1 MKVAG
6 VFVALALFSHFEG
19 VASQMRY
26 QEGMCREFQ
35 PFLEDGNLY
44 CNRDIDP
51 VFGPDG
57 RRHMNKCVMCR
68 EVLRRRAIAGWPKN
82 PSSAKAQ
89 NCTKIWYG
97 LKEGLIAQ
105 TEIVNSPGRVLGCL
119 PCLEHSKHVG
129 KAANLEQRKRRTQS
143 GNMDDDCSEYWPY
156 FRDGSFSCTRE
167 NNPVR
172 DASGKQHSNKCIM
185 CLQKFKNGGTMNS
198 VGKDQPQ
205 NGKNERNDGCD
216 EYRSEMGPNGELTC
230 TRENAPV
237 RDATGYTYNNK
248 CIMCSEKFKK
258 EVREG
263 RIVGGGKGG
272 GGGGAVDTYGNRIV
286 QGNFNPGNS
295 NEKNCKPY
303 GKNDVNNPCPAEYQ
317 IASGDYRS
325 YTNCGGTG
333 QSSYYNE
340 NCRKGPFRNRQKK
353 IAVGDK
359 KLDCDQILAAIK
371 KEGTSC
377 NALWSPVCG
386 TDEKTYSNKCFLCS
400 AIVKAEDTLALKN
413 EGECQAGHI
422 KADCNQY
429 PQTRGKVLCK
439 RRSQEVCGTD
449 GETYGSECMLCDR
462 ILKTKSEI
470 GCQKALG
477 RKRDK
482 EQVMEELA
490 FRIKE
495 TAAFP
500 SVAKPAFILYS
511 RSYPISIV
519 HGQQLC
525 TTLHG
530 DRVTDLDDP
539 VIRRTLPF
547 ASLLSFIL
555 PTSMDAPEHFLT
567 STNLNEFLQ

>member
-1 MKVAG
+1 MANKMPMGHPQARQDLSPA
-6 VFVALALFSHFEG
+6 ALAEVFGFVNTAEIPPAHFTGQNLE
-19 VASQMRY
+19 

-82 PSSAKAQ
+82 PSSAKD
-89 NCTKIWYG
+89 G
-97 LKEGLIAQ
+97 
-105 TEIVNSPGRVLGCL
+105 
-119 PCLEHSKHVG
+119 
-129 KAANLEQRKRRTQS
+129 
-143 GNMDDDCSEYWPY
+143 DCSEYWPY

-205 NGKNERNDGCD
+205 NGKNERNDGCE

-263 RIVGGGKGG
+263 RIVGGGRGGG

-295 NEKNCKPY
+295 NEKNCNPY

-353 IAVGDK
+353 IAAGDK
-359 KLDCDQILAAIK
+359 KLDCDQILADIK

-422 KADCNQY
+422 KADCSQY

-470 GCQKALG
+470 G
-477 RKRDK
+477 
-482 EQVMEELA
+482 
-490 FRIKE
+490 IKNIG
-495 TAAFP
+495 P
-500 SVAKPAFILYS
+500 CPKI
-511 RSYPISIV
+511 
-519 HGQQLC
+519 
-525 TTLHG
+525 
-530 DRVTDLDDP
+530 
-539 VIRRTLPF
+539 
-547 ASLLSFIL
+547 
-555 PTSMDAPEHFLT
+555 
-567 STNLNEFLQ
+567 

>member
-68 EVLRRRAIAGWPKN
+68 EVLQFPSSISIAETPWLRQTLQLITPRTERRRRAIAGWPKN
-82 PSSAKAQ
+82 PSSAKD
-89 NCTKIWYG
+89 G
-97 LKEGLIAQ
+97 
-105 TEIVNSPGRVLGCL
+105 
-119 PCLEHSKHVG
+119 
-129 KAANLEQRKRRTQS
+129 
-143 GNMDDDCSEYWPY
+143 DCSEYWPY

-205 NGKNERNDGCD
+205 NGKNERNDGCE

-263 RIVGGGKGG
+263 RIVGGGRGG
-272 GGGGAVDTYGNRIV
+272 GGGAAAVDTYGNRIV

-295 NEKNCKPY
+295 NEKNCNPY
-303 GKNDVNNPCPAEYQ
+303 GKNGANNPCPTEYQ

-353 IAVGDK
+353 IAAGDK
-359 KLDCDQILAAIK
+359 KPTPGPSGEGQPTPGPSGEPKLDCDQILADIK

-422 KADCNQY
+422 KADCSQY

-470 GCQKALG
+470 G
-477 RKRDK
+477 
-482 EQVMEELA
+482 
-490 FRIKE
+490 IKNIG
-495 TAAFP
+495 P
-500 SVAKPAFILYS
+500 CPKI
-511 RSYPISIV
+511 
-519 HGQQLC
+519 
-525 TTLHG
+525 
-530 DRVTDLDDP
+530 
-539 VIRRTLPF
+539 
-547 ASLLSFIL
+547 
-555 PTSMDAPEHFLT
+555 
-567 STNLNEFLQ
+567 